1 MRLKTKR
8 GTMTMS
14 AETTGRETIWAR
26 RRMRR
31 PAISSPVEVKVEAM
45 VNPSE
50 DPKKVIL
57 AIENVIERCSPEFRY
72 GSRVIGRASG
82 VESLSLIYEQVRSR
96 SAMGVLRRMLLDN
109 RAGSSTW
116 FLLNKQAATAG
127 IAVIIED
134 EQESALGPIRVT
146 INCEE
151 LDALTD
157 WLVPE
162 SG

>member
-1 MRLKTKR
+1 MKNPRV
-8 GTMTMS
+8 
-14 AETTGRETIWAR
+14 
-26 RRMRR
+26 
-31 PAISSPVEVKVEAM
+31 SSPIEVKVEAA

-50 DPKKVIL
+50 DPQKVIG

-72 GSRVIGRASG
+72 GSRVIGRAAGS
-82 VESLSLIYEQVRSR
+82 ESLSIIYEQVRSR
-96 SAMGVLRRMLLDN
+96 STMGVLRRMLIDN
-109 RAGSSTW
+109 RAGTGTW

-127 IAVIIED
+127 IAAVIED
-134 EQESALGPIRVT
+134 EQESPLGPIRVT

-162 SG
+162 S

>member
-1 MRLKTKR
+1 MRKPR
-8 GTMTMS
+8 
-14 AETTGRETIWAR
+14 
-26 RRMRR
+26 
-31 PAISSPVEVKVEAM
+31 ISSLIEVKVEAA

-50 DPKKVIL
+50 DPQKVIG
-57 AIENVIERCSPEFRY
+57 AIETIFEGCSPEFRY
-72 GSRVIGRASG
+72 GSRVIGRATG
-82 VESLSLIYEQVRSR
+82 DEQPLSVLYEQVRSR

-109 RAGSSTW
+109 RAGTGTW

-127 IAVIIED
+127 IAAVIED
-134 EQESALGPIRVT
+134 EQESPLGPIRVT

-162 SG
+162 K